1 MKTRQ
6 IGKCEMGGRGAN
18 NVRGMKLTGREKGK
32 GLRILEEGTL

>member
-18 NVRGMKLTGREKGK
+18 EKGMKLTGREKGK